1 MRIMLFIR
9 IGYGRFGGHLG
20 HLVSFRIINL
30 SHIESFRRTN
40 FNALIFMLL
49 GFLNLLGD
57 SIR

>member
-1 MRIMLFIR
+1 MLFIR